1 MKQWDSSLA
10 SLVFFFQFAQ
20 SIPID
25 GADTKA
31 GHDDR
36 HAHKEKAL
44 ETFVDKHTMNYNPIK
59 KKSKEKK
66 RKEENGEQDASSALQ
81 LSSIRFPNLQLVLL
95 ASGIRVLGS
104 CHEQCALFA
113 EIVVHQSARWEEENA
128 KHEKFIS
135 DWNLWR
141 ESTVDDKE
149 RRQSATTPDGLWGA
163 YTHH

>member
-59 KKSKEKK
+59 KKE
-66 RKEENGEQDASSALQ
+66 
-81 LSSIRFPNLQLVLL
+81 
-95 ASGIRVLGS
+95 
-104 CHEQCALFA
+104 
-113 EIVVHQSARWEEENA
+113 
-128 KHEKFIS
+128 
-135 DWNLWR
+135 
-141 ESTVDDKE
+141 
-149 RRQSATTPDGLWGA
+149 
-163 YTHH
+163 